1 MGEGGAVGPEAQW
14 KVVTLACDG
23 GGSNDETFPGKY
35 TLVEECPTTIVLIGV
50 RVTNLE
56 TK

>member
-1 MGEGGAVGPEAQW
+1 MGEGGVVGPEAQW

-23 GGSNDETFPGKY
+23 GGSNDDTFPGKY